1 MSGAMAQRSLWTGSI
16 SFGLVNVP
24 VRIYSAIDEK
34 KLHFHLLDRRSDA
47 PIGYEKVNKNT
58 GRRVPDDEIVK
69 AFEYSKGKYVYME
82 DADFEAARVEGYKT
96 IDITDFVPYEDID
109 PIFFAK
115 TYYVGPDEGAEHVYS
130 LLARAMEDSGLA
142 AVAKFVMREQQHLG
156 VLRVRE
162 GVIALEQLYFADE
175 IRPVAEIKSRKQKI
189 DKRELEMAARLIDSF
204 TGKWEPSKYKDTYRN
219 ELLAV
224 VKAKQK
230 GKQVHAEAE
239 RLEEPEQPDLMT
251 ALRES
256 IQRSRGHG
264 KRRRASA
271 SRGGKSRRAASSR
284 SRAAK

>member
-1 MSGAMAQRSLWTGSI
+1 MAPRSLWTGSI

-34 KLHFHLLDRRSDA
+34 KLHFHLLDRRNDA
-47 PIGYEKVNKNT
+47 AIGYEKVNKNT

-82 DADFEAARVEGYKT
+82 DEDFEAVRVEGYKT

-130 LLARAMEDSGLA
+130 LLGRAMEDSGLA

-162 GVIALEQLYFADE
+162 GVIVLEQLYFADE
-175 IRPVAEIKSRKQKI
+175 IRPVGEIKARKQKV

-204 TGKWEPSKYKDTYRN
+204 SGKWDPSKYKDTYRN

-239 RLEEPEQPDLMT
+239 RVEEPELPDLMT

-256 IQRSRGHG
+256 VQRSRAG
-264 KRRRASA
+264 KRRRASS
-271 SRGGKSRRAASSR
+271 SRGGTRRRAAPSR
-284 SRAAK
+284 SRSSK